1 MAVRIADSLLIRAI
15 AGPVLS
21 FSVTRSLFAASWS
34 KNAASLVGLSAAGAG
49 IDVRAA
55 RSARASPLDS
65 LGDSSGPGAGPFPS
79 VGPAAPAPVVTPSAL
94 RRCLLLGV
102 VGDPPKILPLLNDLG
117 ASAGP
122 GVPTVK
128 SGLMR
133 GGMIASYEMRYRCQH
148 LLEIWSKHTK

>member
-1 MAVRIADSLLIRAI
+1 MAVRIADSLLIRAT

-21 FSVTRSLFAASWS
+21 FSGSLFAASWS

-49 IDVRAA
+49 IDICAA
-55 RSARASPLDS
+55 RAARASPLNS

-102 VGDPPKILPLLNDLG
+102 VGDPSIILPLLNDLG

-133 GGMIASYEMRYRCQH
+133 GGMIASYEMRVDASTYWKYGVNIQ
-148 LLEIWSKHTK
+148 SK